1 MFRDH
6 REHDAP
12 VIRILRECPVV
23 PLLRNRH
30 FNRFPAEREQMGL
43 DFLHVHKPKVQI
55 IFDIRIKN
63 GFHYHTL
70 MGRRRNPDGIRRNA
84 LSNPRGLVQPGS
96 WNRRSQ
102 DLRRTQ
108 MV

>member
-6 REHDAP
+6 WEHDAP
-12 VIRILRECPVV
+12 VIRILRERPVV

-30 FNRFPAEREQMGL
+30 FNRFPAEREQMCL
-43 DFLHVHKPKVQI
+43 DFLHVHEPKVQI

-70 MGRRRNPDGIRRNA
+70 
-84 LSNPRGLVQPGS
+84 SS
-96 WNRRSQ
+96 
-102 DLRRTQ
+102 RTFS
-108 MV
+108 